1 MFKCDLKKKMYLT
14 WVAAH
19 DKSKQVNGEL
29 RGACM
34 VTNRTHKRGL
44 SQISALPSIPI
55 LLCSI
60 TTHKKKKKKHE
71 FLQETLD
78 KSCYCCSRTMLTNKL
93 WKRRKLTLG
102 HFAVGC
108 LIIFTHWNDSHLT
121 DPLLSHTTSVGQ
133 QHDVLHDIP
142 IPTV

>member
-60 TTHKKKKKKHE
+60 TTHKKKKKNMNSFKKH
-71 FLQETLD
+71 LIRAVTVAQEP
-78 KSCYCCSRTMLTNKL
+78 C
-93 WKRRKLTLG
+93 
-102 HFAVGC
+102 
-108 LIIFTHWNDSHLT
+108 
-121 DPLLSHTTSVGQ
+121 
-133 QHDVLHDIP
+133 
-142 IPTV
+142 